1 MASLLSAKNN
11 GAKTQL
17 APPSKVAHSTIAY
30 FCFNPCSH
38 GFDFQPALLDENLPC
53 RCQLGQFLLEE
64 KFWMRLL
71 CNIGKSPLFYLFS
84 AYLNCLYIYIYIDEN
99 QVENDWNLSYLY
111 KTYSHIIYHSGE
123 NCRD

>member
-1 MASLLSAKNN
+1 MASLLSAKNK
-11 GAKTQL
+11 GAKAQL
-17 APPSKVAHSTIAY
+17 AALSKVAHSTIAY
-30 FCFNPCSH
+30 LCFNPCSH
-38 GFDFQPALLDENLPC
+38 GFDFQPALLDETLQC

-71 CNIGKSPLFYLFS
+71 CNIGKSPLFYLLS
-84 AYLNCLYIYIYIDEN
+84 ACLNCLYIDEN